1 MYQSLL
7 KTLCFLVL
15 CSCGNPKQQKL
26 EEKSPPN
33 IIFILSDDQAWGD
46 YSFMDHPHIQTP
58 NIDQLAKESATY
70 TRGYV
75 TSPLCGPSLAS
86 IITGKYAFQHG
97 QTGNDAGNSNRDA
110 SRWIKSGYPLDEPKK
125 TVKKKSNNY
134 LFSKERNDQFDV
146 IKSKFYKHKLLTE
159 YLSDKG
165 YRSFQSG
172 KWWMGSW
179 KEGKFDAG
187 MTHGDYNRNGRHGDE
202 GLKIG
207 REGLDPIFNFID
219 QTQKENV
226 PFFVWYAP
234 FLPHTPHNPSKE
246 LLEKYIEVAPN
257 ESVAKYWAMCEWLD
271 QTVGD
276 LMRHL
281 KEKSLDKNTLVV
293 YTTDNGWI
301 QSNKRNRYAPRSK
314 RAPHEGGVRT
324 PIMFKLPG
332 VIEPEM
338 NHSTLVSNID
348 LVPTVL
354 SFLNVKNNKL
364 PGINVLDN
372 EKLEKRQTL
381 FIECYNHDIL
391 NVEKPTE
398 TVLYKVALNKKWKLM
413 VPNTDLVIRDFIDP
427 RSNYYGFYSN
437 QIQLF
442 DLEQDPQEKINLA
455 KRYPEIVEEMSS
467 QINEW
472 WQPIH

>member
-1 MYQSLL
+1 MNLTH
-7 KTLCFLVL
+7 TLLVL
-15 CSCGNPKQQKL
+15 VCFFTLYSCSNSTSQKNTGNKQ
-26 EEKSPPN
+26 PN

-86 IITGKYAFQHG
+86 IITGKYAFQHA
-97 QTGNDAGNSNRDA
+97 QTGNDGGDSKR
-110 SRWIKSGYPLDEPKK
+110 EPNLWDKNNK
-125 TVKKKSNNY
+125 GELKKKKSNNY
-134 LFSKERNDQFDV
+134 LFSKERNEQFGV
-146 IKSKFYKHKLLTE
+146 IKAKFYKNKLLTD

-172 KWWMGSW
+172 KWWLGSW
-179 KEGKFDAG
+179 EEGKFDGG
-187 MTHGDYNRNGRHGDE
+187 MTHGDYKKRGRHGDE

-219 QTQKENV
+219 QAQEENV

-234 FLPHTPHNPSKE
+234 FLPHTPHNPPE
-246 LLEKYIEVAPN
+246 ALLEKYINVAPN

-276 LMRHL
+276 LMGYL
-281 KEKSLDKNTLVV
+281 KEKSVDENTLIV
-293 YTTDNGWI
+293 YTSDNGWI
-301 QSNKRNRYAPRSK
+301 QSERHNRYAPRSK

-332 VIEPEM
+332 IIQPEM
-338 NHSTLVSNID
+338 NASNLVSNID

-354 SFLNVKNNKL
+354 RLLDVDDKEL
-364 PGINVLDN
+364 PGINLLDK
-372 EKLEKRQTL
+372 EKLKQRETI

-398 TVLYKVALNKKWKLM
+398 TILYKIALNNKWKLM
-413 VPNTDLVIRDFIDP
+413 VPNTKMIVKEFKSPEDQ
-427 RSNYYGFYSN
+427 YYGYYSN

-442 DLEQDPQEKINLA
+442 DLENDPQEKINLA
-455 KRYPEIVEEMSS
+455 EKHPEILANMSR
-467 QINEW
+467 QIDEW
-472 WQPIH
+472 WQPQN